1 MTDDVSTATRI
12 YLVRHGETDANL
24 NHLVAGSWDVPLNET
39 GKAQAAA
46 VGELMAKR
54 HWDALYASPLSR
66 AMETARAIGAAT
78 GLGEPIVEP
87 RVVEQDYGSAEQM
100 SEAEL
105 WATYEDLD
113 EVPGREKDAAVIK
126 RSFEALDD
134 IAARHPGEDVIVVCH
149 GGVIYWVLRTLDPTM
164 IEWGIRNTSIH
175 SFEHRD
181 GALTLV
187 KYDDPLEVEALAT
200 AGGDFDEQNPAAPE
214 NDPEN
219 VGR

>member
-1 MTDDVSTATRI
+1 MTEPTRI

-24 NHLVAGSWDVPLNET
+24 NHLVAGSWDVPLNAT
-39 GKAQAAA
+39 GRAQAAA
-46 VGELMAKR
+46 VGELMAGR

-66 AMETARAIGAAT
+66 AVETARAIGAAT
-78 GLGEPIVEP
+78 GLGEPILEP
-87 RVVEQDYGSAEQM
+87 RVVEQDYGSAEGM

-105 WATYEDLD
+105 WETYEDLD
-113 EVPGREKDAAVIK
+113 EVPGREKDAAVIA
-126 RSFEALDD
+126 RAFDAITD
-134 IAARHPGEDVIVVCH
+134 IASRHAGEDVIIVCH
-149 GGVIYWVLRTLDPTM
+149 GGVIYWVLRTLDPSM

-175 SFEHRD
+175 SFEHLD

-200 AGGDFDEQNPAAPE
+200 AGGEFVEQNPAAPE
-214 NDPEN
+214 NDPGV